1 MEREMGEVVKRPQ
14 SPLRL
19 TLWGRNPASNQINVI
34 STIANY
40 DRVEIY
46 NLNGQKILEF
56 TNVSG
61 TQSLNIAILPSGL
74 YVLAIV
80 PSETMDYTKFI
91 KQ

>member
-1 MEREMGEVVKRPQ
+1 MGEVVKRPQ

-46 NLNGQKILEF
+46 DLNGQKAVEF

-61 TQSLNIAILPSGL
+61 NQSLSIINLPPGF
-74 YVLAIV
+74 YILAIKND
-80 PSETMDYTKFI
+80 ETVYCTKFI